1 MFDDIEETL
10 ARELREVADDLHVPP
25 MPPLPEQPRRPV
37 RRRLALLA
45 AAAAVVAV
53 AGATGLLATLPG
65 DRDVQPAQ
73 PSPAP
78 STSPSASPSTSPSPT
93 AAPAPIPDGAPTVPY
108 VLDRRLLVDGRPVPG
123 DDWWSVTPAG
133 EAWIAVRGMP
143 ITWWWG
149 RGTEVHELPDGEN
162 VNPKISPDGRYVA
175 VVRAENGEGI
185 LTVVDTE
192 SGQDVEGTPT
202 SLGPVAWD
210 EGASVAAV
218 TDDGTVVVRRGD
230 QYLTW
235 SGDWTTG
242 TSSGQMVYDATAAGV
257 VAGDVDPGPEDGGPA
272 YLAEISDTGAL
283 TKVRDLPEHDDLI
296 VSPSGSWMAWTP
308 IGTTRGDV
316 TAVPSLQLQ
325 PLAGGDTVTLEA
337 PDGWDFAVR
346 TYAWEDDDHLVSVVS
361 SAEQRQDRLARC
373 SAEQARCVLVETD

>member
-1 MFDDIEETL
+1 MFHDIEETL
-10 ARELREVADDLHVPP
+10 ARELREVADELHVPP
-25 MPPLPEQPRRPV
+25 MPSLPEQPPRPA
-37 RRRLALLA
+37 RRRLTLLA
-45 AAAAVVAV
+45 AAAAVAVV

-78 STSPSASPSTSPSPT
+78 STAPSTSPSPT
-93 AAPAPIPDGAPTVPY
+93 AAPSPISSGAPTIPY
-108 VLDRRLLVDGRPVPG
+108 VLDRRLFVDGEQVPG

-143 ITWWWG
+143 LTWWWG
-149 RGTEVHELPDGEN
+149 TGTEVHELPNGED
-162 VNPKISPDGRYVA
+162 VNPKISPDGSYVA
-175 VVRAENGEGI
+175 VVRSENGEGI

-192 SGQDVEGTPT
+192 SGQNVERTPT
-202 SLGPVAWD
+202 SIGPVPSD
-210 EGASVAAV
+210 EGAYATAV
-218 TDDGTVVVRRGD
+218 TDDGIVVIRQGD

-235 SGDWTTG
+235 SENRTAG
-242 TSSGQMVYDATAAGV
+242 TSSGQMVYDATSAGL

-272 YLAEISDTGAL
+272 YLAEISDTGTL

-308 IGTTRGDV
+308 LGTTRGDV

-325 PLAGGDTVTLEA
+325 RLADGDPATLEA

-346 TYAWEDDDHLVSVVS
+346 TYVWEDDDHLVSVVS
-361 SAEQRQDRLARC
+361 STEQGQDRLARC

>member
-1 MFDDIEETL
+1 MTHDIEETL
-10 ARELREVADDLHVPP
+10 ARELRVVADDLHVPP
-25 MPPLPEQPRRPV
+25 MPPLPQQAPRPV
-37 RRRLALLA
+37 RRRLTLLA
-45 AAAAVVAV
+45 AAAAVVVV
-53 AGATGLLATLPG
+53 AGANGLLATLPG

-78 STSPSASPSTSPSPT
+78 SASPSTSPSTSPSPT
-93 AAPAPIPDGAPTVPY
+93 AAPAPIPDGEPTVPY
-108 VLDRRLLVDGRPVPG
+108 VLDRRLFADGQQVPG

-143 ITWWWG
+143 TIWWWG
-149 RGTEVHELPDGEN
+149 SGTEVHELPNGED
-162 VNPKISPDGRYVA
+162 VNPKISPDGSYVA
-175 VVRAENGEGI
+175 VARVENGEGI

-202 SLGPVAWD
+202 SLGPVRPE
-210 EGASVAAV
+210 EGAYVAAV

-230 QYLTW
+230 QYVTW
-235 SGDWTTG
+235 SENRTAG
-242 TSSGQMVYDATAAGV
+242 TSSGQMVYDATPAGL

-296 VSPSGSWMAWTP
+296 VSPNGSWMAWTP

-361 SAEQRQDRLARC
+361 STEQGR
-373 SAEQARCVLVETD
+373 TG